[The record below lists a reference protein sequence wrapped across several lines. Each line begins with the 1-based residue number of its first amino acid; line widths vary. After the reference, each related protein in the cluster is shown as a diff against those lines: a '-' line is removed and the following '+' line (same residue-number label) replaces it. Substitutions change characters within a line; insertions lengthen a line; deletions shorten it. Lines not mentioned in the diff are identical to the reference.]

1 MEVFMMMMKGGQK
14 PLLSEGVGG
23 GKKNMGRAMKR
34 SAGLEELKENGMLK
48 ARKRVFAVEG

>member
-1 MEVFMMMMKGGQK
+1 MEVFEMVMKGRQK